1 MQENVTLP
9 THEVELEKRDT
20 FRKATIVKFFPQSN
34 YGFVKDEHNTEI
46 YFHYDEMRFVGEK
59 RDKSFLVEAH
69 GGPFVAPQRAP
80 VVILKNFTPSSVPR
94 SGYSAAA
101 V

>member
-59 RDKSFLVEAH
+59 RDKSFLVEGRKVGIDIGRTSRGH
-69 GGPFVAPQRAP
+69 RVTFMK
-80 VVILKNFTPSSVPR
+80 I
-94 SGYSAAA
+94 Y
-101 V
+101 